1 MIPPTSA
8 GITTKKK
15 WTIAYPNIPSALR
28 PVPHGEGLPVPD
40 PPKEFSID
48 SDDEEGSER
57 TSGSPQPSTSN
68 DDLYVC
74 HGASSV
80 PHILTQAELN
90 DLVRDLEL
98 SKAKAELLG
107 SRLQEWN
114 LLQENVRVTSFC
126 TRHEQFEDYFSKEDD
141 LVFCSDV
148 EGLLNALGIK
158 HDPQEWRLFID
169 SAKLSLKAVLL
180 HNGNQ
185 LPSIPVGHAVHMKET
200 YDNLKHLLNCLQ
212 YSKYGWHLCCD
223 LKVVALLMGLQLGY
237 TKYCCFLCEW
247 DSRAKTLHYVR
258 RDWPE
263 RKSLNVGEKNVQ
275 RLALVET
282 QKSCYHR
289 YTSNLV

>member
-1 MIPPTSA
+1 MSFAVPMVWREPSNHANDCYFCMIPPTSA
-8 GITTKKK
+8 RITTKKK
-15 WTIAYPNIPSALR
+15 WTIECPNIPSALR

-48 SDDEEGSER
+48 SDGEEESER

-74 HGASSV
+74 HGASSA

-114 LLQENVRVTSFC
+114 LLQENVRVTSFR

-148 EGLLNALGIK
+148 EGLLNAL
-158 HDPQEWRLFID
+158 
-169 SAKLSLKAVLL
+169 
-180 HNGNQ
+180 
-185 LPSIPVGHAVHMKET
+185 HMKET
-200 YDNLKHLLNCLQ
+200 YENLKHLFNTA
-212 YSKYGWHLCCD
+212 SMDGIS
-223 LKVVALLMGLQLGY
+223 VA
-237 TKYCCFLCEW
+237 T
-247 DSRAKTLHYVR
+247 
-258 RDWPE
+258 
-263 RKSLNVGEKNVQ
+263 
-275 RLALVET
+275 
-282 QKSCYHR
+282 
-289 YTSNLV
+289 